1 MSKLYFRYG
10 AMGSGKSDALI
21 GVANNYKKQG
31 KKTLVLLGDPTAFR
45 LEDALGRTVSSRN
58 GLSYPAD
65 MIANGGFICCTWV
78 LKRELGWPAPDQE
91 TTKRQM
97 INLCRDYDCVLVDEA
112 QFLHPDVIDLLR
124 QIASSGTPVI
134 CYGLRADFQS
144 HLFPGSKRLFEVA
157 DSIEEVKTTCAR
169 CSRKATQNKRLV
181 ASQEQILV
189 GGDESYEGV
198 CWAHF
203 GAGS

>member
-1 MSKLYFRYG
+1 MSKLSFRYG
-10 AMGSGKSDALI
+10 VMGSGKSDALI
-21 GVANNYKKQG
+21 GVANNYKKRR

-65 MIANGGFICCTWV
+65 MIVNDGFICCTWT
-78 LKRELGWPAPDQE
+78 LKRDLGWPAIDQGAA
-91 TTKRQM
+91 KYQM
-97 INLCRDYDCVLVDEA
+97 ICLCRDYDCVLVDEA
-112 QFLHPDVIDLLR
+112 QFLHPDVVDLLR

-134 CYGLRADFQS
+134 CYGLRSDFRS
-144 HLFPGSKRLFEVA
+144 NLFPGSKRLFEVA

-181 ASQEQILV
+181 ASQEQILI
-189 GGDESYEGV
+189 GGDDYEGV